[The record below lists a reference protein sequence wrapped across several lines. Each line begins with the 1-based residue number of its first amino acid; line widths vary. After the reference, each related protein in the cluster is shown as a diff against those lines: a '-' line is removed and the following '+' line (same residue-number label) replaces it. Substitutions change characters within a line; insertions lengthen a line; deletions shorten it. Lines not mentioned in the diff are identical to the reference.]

1 MIDLLPGITG
11 YKQDANSTHK
21 SSNISGILSMD
32 VPDTKSEPTSNYN
45 I

>member
-1 MIDLLPGITG
+1 MPSI
-11 YKQDANSTHK
+11 HK

-32 VPDTKSEPTSNYN
+32 VPDTKSEPSSNYN